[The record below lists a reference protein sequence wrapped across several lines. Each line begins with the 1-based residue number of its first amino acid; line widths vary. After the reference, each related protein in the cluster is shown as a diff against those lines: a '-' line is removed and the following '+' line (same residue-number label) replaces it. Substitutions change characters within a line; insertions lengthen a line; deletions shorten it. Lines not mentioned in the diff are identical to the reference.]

1 MRVPIAVQIK
11 AFDIEKAQPQL
22 DATREAF
29 ARYLNEVRQKSTR
42 SKHGLMGPVGK
53 ILSEV
58 KSGRRDPASLKGYA
72 VRVHE
77 ATGGFPSPASLE
89 ALEKGIDSLVTLLHE
104 APVTVHDRLLDRLD
118 YGLYFELRKKF
129 LSWIGERDQ
138 DFRSWLQK
146 RYTSLELLNQQWGKQ
161 IDDWTHVRYGGSSS
175 QTYKKASAKQ
185 RGDMEEFQRFMK
197 ETGKPEIAD
206 IDEEDE

>member
-1 MRVPIAVQIK
+1 VRVPIAVQVK
-11 AFDIEKAQPQL
+11 PFDIDKAQPQL
-22 DATREAF
+22 DVTREAF
-29 ARYLNEVRQKSTR
+29 ARYLKEVRSKSNR
-42 SKHGLMGPVGK
+42 SKHSLMGPVGK

-77 ATGGFPSPASLE
+77 ATGGYPSPASLE
-89 ALEKGIDSLVTLLHE
+89 ALEDGIDSLVKLLDA

-118 YGLYFELRKKF
+118 YGLYFDLRKRF
-129 LSWIGERDQ
+129 LSWIEDRNR

-146 RYTSLELLNQQWGKQ
+146 RYTSLDSLNQQWGKQ
-161 IDDWTHVRYGGSSS
+161 IDDWPQVRYGGPSS
-175 QTYKKASAKQ
+175 QTYKKASVKQ
-185 RGDMEEFQRFMK
+185 RGDMDEFQRFMK
-197 ETGKPEIAD
+197 EAGKAEIAD